1 MFLHGYQRGYM
12 PTADRARVLVFDK
25 RLSASVTDTH
35 VTTGHDQ
42 SVFDLSKADHAL
54 AVSLIIFDSFMA
66 LFRIFFV
73 CHSIY
78 GLNLEWKSIDLKKD
92 KNR

>member
-1 MFLHGYQRGYM
+1 M

-25 RLSASVTDTH
+25 RLAASVTDTH

-42 SVFDLSKADHAL
+42 SVLDLSKADHAL

-73 CHSIY
+73 CHSIN
-78 GLNLEWKSIDLKKD
+78 GFDLKWKSVDLKTD
-92 KNR
+92 KVMLNNS